1 VDNAAKAA
9 ALSTETKVKIDNYGR
24 LRDGISVATLDEPA
38 FAYMKMYGATGIQE
52 EPGKPQGYEE
62 TGSVSREIP
71 GVGFSAKTSNAAN
84 HTYQMEADAL
94 TDVGHNGFMTDA
106 ESMAALLYD
115 VATRP
120 DYLRAIKTEFAG
132 IKALFAE
139 YQTDLE
145 KAYPIPS
152 VPEPK

>member
-1 VDNAAKAA
+1 
-9 ALSTETKVKIDNYGR
+9 
-24 LRDGISVATLDEPA
+24 
-38 FAYMKMYGATGIQE
+38 MKMYGATGIQA

-62 TGSVSREIP
+62 TGSISREIP
-71 GVGFSAKTSNAAN
+71 GMGFEAKTSNAPN

-94 TDVGHNGFMTDA
+94 TDVGHNGFVTDA
-106 ESMAALLYD
+106 ESMAALLFD

-120 DYLRAIKTEFAG
+120 EYLRKVKTEFSG

-139 YQTDLE
+139 YQADLE
-145 KAYPIPS
+145 KAYPEPA